1 MNRGNLD
8 LSVEDEFNRLA
19 VEVFRHQVEASPV
32 YGSFV
37 RARGVDP
44 VRVQDWHEIPALPT
58 AAFKEVPLGLVGSRP
73 AEAVFRTSGTS
84 QGQRDRGVHSVH
96 DLSLYRDSLIA
107 TSKRF
112 LGPAFGIAPVTEKF
126 RTTQFRFL
134 FVAPAPEALPES
146 SLLFMFGAW
155 MREWDDGG
163 GRFLADSSWR
173 IPKGRLEQE
182 LETCRR
188 TMTPV
193 LLSGTAFS
201 FAQLLEEI
209 GESGVPALPKGSVVL
224 ETGGFKGRVRSVPRP
239 ELYHAISRTFNIPIT
254 RIVNEY
260 GMTELLSQFYEP
272 VLIEG
277 GPEDP
282 EQRRHLGP
290 PWARTRILDP
300 YTLEPSR
307 DGDVGILCHM
317 DLANLDSVSAI
328 LTDDLGHTVD
338 DGFRIMGRAEGAEAR
353 GCSLIVEEFARASGA
368 WPEE

>member
-1 MNRGNLD
+1 MKRGNLD

-19 VEVFRHQVEASPV
+19 LEVFRHQVEASPV

-44 VRVQDWHEIPALPT
+44 VRVQDWNEIPAVPT
-58 AAFKEVPLGLVGSRP
+58 AAFKEVPLGSVGSRP

-84 QGQRDRGVHSVH
+84 QGRRARGVHSVH
-96 DLSLYRDSLIA
+96 DLSLYRDSLLA
-107 TSKRF
+107 TSRRF
-112 LGPAFGIAPVTEKF
+112 LGPAFGTPPVTDNI
-126 RTTQFRFL
+126 RTTNFRFL
-134 FVAPAPEALPES
+134 FVAPAPEALPDS

-163 GRFLADSSWR
+163 GRFLADSTWR
-173 IPKGRLEQE
+173 IPKGRLQQE
-182 LETCRR
+182 LEACRR

-193 LLSGTAFS
+193 LLGGTAFS
-201 FAQLLEEI
+201 FGQLLEEI
-209 GESGVPALPKGSVVL
+209 GESGVPPLAKGSVVL

-239 ELYHAISRTFNIPIT
+239 ALYRAISRTFNIPTT

-272 VLIEG
+272 VLLEG
-277 GPEDP
+277 GPEDL

-290 PWARTRILDP
+290 PWVRTRILDP
-300 YTLEPSR
+300 YTLEPSG
-307 DGDVGILCHM
+307 DGNVGILCHM

-328 LTDDLGHTVD
+328 LTDDLGHAVD
-338 DGFRIMGRAEGAEAR
+338 DGFRIMGRAEGAETR
-353 GCSLIVEEFARASGA
+353 GCSLIVEELGRAAGA
-368 WPEE
+368 SPEE